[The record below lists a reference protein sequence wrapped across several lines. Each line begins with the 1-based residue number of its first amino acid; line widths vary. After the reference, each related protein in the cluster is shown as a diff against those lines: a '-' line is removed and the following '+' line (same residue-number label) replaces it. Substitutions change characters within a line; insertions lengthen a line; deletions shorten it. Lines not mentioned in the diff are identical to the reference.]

1 MSQLENKM
9 DDFVP
14 FGGQARTEYQEDEL
28 AIPHAVSAAAINA
41 LDELMFPKDDQ

>member
-14 FGGQARTEYQEDEL
+14 FGGQARTEYQEDDRTV
-28 AIPHAVSAAAINA
+28 PMPSSMHVS
-41 LDELMFPKDDQ
+41 MRWVKSCFP

>member
-1 MSQLENKM
+1 MSHLENKM

-28 AIPHAVSAAAINA
+28 AIPPCRLGRRHQR
-41 LDELMFPKDDQ
+41 LG